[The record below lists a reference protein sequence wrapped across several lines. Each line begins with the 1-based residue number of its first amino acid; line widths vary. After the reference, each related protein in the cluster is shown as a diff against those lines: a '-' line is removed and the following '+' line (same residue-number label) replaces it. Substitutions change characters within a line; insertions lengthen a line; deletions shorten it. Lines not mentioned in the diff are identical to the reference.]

1 MTTFEPRQTRDW
13 STRELDALIGK
24 QVRIVAAQTD
34 VSGVVADANIGLHGY
49 VFIEWVGG
57 GAVTWHRDTD
67 PATITVE
74 TTGGQP

>member
-1 MTTFEPRQTRDW
+1 MTTFGPRQTRDW

-24 QVRIVAAQTD
+24 QVRIVAGQTD
-34 VSGVVADANIGLHGY
+34 ASGVVADANIGRGGY
-49 VFIEWVGG
+49 AFIDWVGG
-57 GAVTWHRDTD
+57 GGVTWHRETD